1 MIRNSVSPF
10 ALYTRQLC
18 GNTYSAQTKSFH
30 KKLLLTSTSSLAYVN
45 SPGSNPQHNHTLP
58 NSLSPINIHKQNL
71 LRFFSFLFILTFNLN
86 PRSMSNPNTNM
97 CLFLLFFLA
106 LSSITPPSTAA
117 VDTFIFGG
125 CSQPKYTPG
134 SAYESSV
141 NSLLTSLVNSA
152 TFTNYNNFTV
162 PGTASSDTVYGL
174 YQCRG
179 DLSNDQCSRCVTRAV
194 TQLGTLCSSSCGGAL
209 QLEGCFVKYD
219 NATFIGVEDKTEVVK
234 KCGPSIGLTAD
245 VLTRREGVLANLQ
258 TLDGTFRTSGSGDFQ
273 GVAQCTGD
281 LSPTEC
287 QDCLSDAIQR
297 LRTECGSTTWGQIYL
312 AKCYARYS
320 EAGTQSHGSND
331 DSNHNDDEIEKT
343 LAILIGLIAGVALII
358 VFLSFL
364 SKVCEKHK
372 GGK

>member
-1 MIRNSVSPF
+1 MHHLLLLFIFLF
-10 ALYTRQLC
+10 ALF
-18 GNTYSAQTKSFH
+18 SAMT
-30 KKLLLTSTSSLAYVN
+30 TPSSSA
-45 SPGSNPQHNHTLP
+45 
-58 NSLSPINIHKQNL
+58 I
-71 LRFFSFLFILTFNLN
+71 
-86 PRSMSNPNTNM
+86 
-97 CLFLLFFLA
+97 
-106 LSSITPPSTAA
+106 
-117 VDTFIFGG
+117 DTFIFGG

-134 SAYESSV
+134 SPYENTV

-152 TFTNYNNFTV
+152 SFTNYNNFTV
-162 PGTASSDTVYGL
+162 AAASSNTVYGL
-174 YQCRG
+174 FQCRG
-179 DLSNDQCSRCVTRAV
+179 DLSNDQCSRCVARAV
-194 TQLGTLCSSSCGGAL
+194 TQLGTLCFASCGAAL

-219 NATFIGVEDKTEVVK
+219 NATFVGVEDKTVVTK
-234 KCGPSIGLTAD
+234 KCGPSVGLTSDA
-245 VLTRREGVLANLQ
+245 LTRRDAVLAYLQ
-258 TLDGTFRTSGSGDFQ
+258 TSDGAYKTFRTSGYGDFQ

-297 LRTECGSTTWGQIYL
+297 LKTDCGPSTWAEMYL

-320 EAGTQSHGSND
+320 ESGSHSRPNNNGKRTQLLHRARWSD